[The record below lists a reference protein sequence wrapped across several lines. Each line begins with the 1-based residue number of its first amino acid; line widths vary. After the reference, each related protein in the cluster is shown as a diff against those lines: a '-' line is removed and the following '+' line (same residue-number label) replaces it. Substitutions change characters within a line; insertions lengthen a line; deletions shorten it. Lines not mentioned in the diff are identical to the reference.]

1 MASIDIDQLGFV
13 LVFVIAVVI
22 LDLYFII
29 KIIKKIIKF
38 YFKEFILSLYISR
51 NYLIKYSFVKKIV
64 EE

>member
-22 LDLYFII
+22 LDLYFIF

-64 EE
+64 E